1 MRRTHAGSVL
11 LALAG
16 ITLGSLGLGGMAAA
30 AGSDP
35 ATGVAVAADPQAV
48 LNILPPG
55 SSGYY
60 TAADVCPDNLAAK
73 ARSYS
78 VYPPNHV
85 DQLAMYDAL
94 NRLTPGQLADG
105 DLGRYFKTAQ
115 LGVDPADVVKTER
128 PRAGVTILRDKA
140 GVPHVYGQT
149 DADTSY
155 GAGYAGTQDR
165 MFLQDLLRHVGA
177 ARLAEFLGGS
187 KANIDMD
194 SAQLAVADYTPAEA
208 AAQIDAIVARYPVEG
223 ARLRDQLDAFLNGI
237 NDAQSALCPASL
249 PLAPTCP
256 AEYLAFQRA
265 PAPFTRADI
274 VYIASLVGG
283 IFGKGGGGEYDN
295 AIWLQRL
302 QAKFGDV
309 EGRKIFADLREQDD
323 PEAPTTL
330 RTSFPY
336 EKLSGPS
343 DPAAN
348 VLPTVGGAT
357 SPGTGCADTVPPSS
371 PTSCSPLL
379 PATVDGLL
387 GPITVD
393 LRRTGMS
400 NALLVDAAHSAGGHP
415 TVVFGPQTGYFSPQL
430 LTEVDLH
437 GPHQAA
443 RGSLSPAPSSLSSS
457 GAGWTTPGRRPVPPG
472 TTSTRWPRPCATST
486 ARRRPRTRWPTW
498 TARAGACPSSRST
511 TPRSRSRRPAGSALM
526 SSSSCS
532 TCAPGTG
539 SSRCGPRPGRPR
551 PRSRW

>member
-1 MRRTHAGSVL
+1 VRRQQGFVLVCAAGL
-11 LALAG
+11 LAL
-16 ITLGSLGLGGMAAA
+16 LGSGANAAA
-30 AGSDP
+30 AGGSDP
-35 ATGVAVAADPQAV
+35 AAGVAVAADPNAV
-48 LNILPPG
+48 RNIVPPG
-55 SSGYY
+55 SSGFY
-60 TAADVCPDNLAAK
+60 TLADVGPDNLAAK
-73 ARSYS
+73 ASPPNYA

-105 DLGRYFKTAQ
+105 DLGKYFKSAQ
-115 LGVDPADVVKTER
+115 LGVDPADVVSTVR

-187 KANIDMD
+187 KANVAMD
-194 SAQLAVADYTPAEA
+194 SAQLAVADYTPDEA
-208 AAQIDAIVARYPVEG
+208 TAQIDGIVARYPVED

-237 NDAQSALCPASL
+237 TDAQTALCGSTL
-249 PLAPTCP
+249 PLKVDTCP

-283 IFGKGGGGEYDN
+283 IFGKGGGGEFDN

-302 QAKFGDV
+302 QAQFGAT
-309 EGRKIFADLREQDD
+309 EGRKVFDDLREQDD

-330 RTSFPY
+330 TTPFPY
-336 EKLSGPS
+336 EKVAPS
-343 DPAAN
+343 SVLPAAN
-348 VLPTVGGAT
+348 VLPTVDGVT

-371 PTSCSPLL
+371 PTPCAPVL
-379 PATVDGLL
+379 PATIDGPF
-387 GPITVD
+387 GPISLP
-393 LRRTGMS
+393 LRRAGMS
-400 NALLVDAAHSAGGHP
+400 NALLVDAAHSASGHP

-443 RGSLSPAPSSLSSS
+443 RGVSFAGTQLVVELGRGLDYAWSATRRSPA
-457 GAGWTTPGRRPVPPG
+457 
-472 TTSTRWPRPCATST
+472 TTSTRSWSGCATST
-486 ARRRPRTRWPTW
+486 ARRRPPARRPT
-498 TARAGACPSSRST
+498 ST
-511 TPRSRSRRPAGSALM
+511 TASTPRASVRR
-526 SSSSCS
+526 
-532 TCAPGTG
+532 
-539 SSRCGPRPGRPR
+539 
-551 PRSRW
+551 